1 METMQLLA
9 NDTQAPNLG
18 LLPRADASAVM
29 AGYQARA
36 EALRHT
42 AETLVVSDIDDLA
55 GMALARTTRLSLR
68 AIRIEAEKQ
77 RLNMVED
84 MTKETRRINTAA
96 REIKEAIEPL
106 EARLLEQE
114 LFIDREK
121 ERLLTLR
128 RSERLTELA
137 PYLTGQPLADVG
149 LMEPSVWAGFL
160 ADAKDLHALKV
171 KREADA
177 EAAALA
183 EIERQAEERRAVEAE
198 NARLR
203 EEAAAAAAALEA
215 EREAQRVA
223 HRQRLEAEAAE
234 QLRQAEIQ
242 RAAAAEALRLQAQA
256 AEEERAAAAER
267 QRIRDEA
274 LRIEREA
281 RDAEVQRIQAE
292 AKAERDAAAAALAEE
307 RAKAEREAAAA
318 AAALAA
324 ERAAAERAAR
334 IEREAR
340 QEADRQR
347 QATED
352 AERRRVADALRAEAE
367 RRDAELL
374 AARKAA
380 SAPDCERLLAFAD
393 EVRALGVPAMRTQDG
408 QEAAAVVA
416 AKCQTFGAWI
426 EQQAHRL

>member
-1 METMQLLA
+1 METLLLT
-9 NDTQAPNLG
+9 DSSPNLG

-29 AGYQARA
+29 AAYQARA

-42 AETLVVSDIDDLA
+42 AETLVVSDVNDLE

-77 RLNMVED
+77 RVSMVED
-84 MTKETRRINTAA
+84 MTKETRRINSAA

-128 RSERLTELA
+128 RSERLAEVA

-160 ADAKDLHALKV
+160 ADAKDLHALKI

-177 EAAALA
+177 EAYRLA
-183 EIERQAEERRAVEAE
+183 EIERQAEERRRVEDD
-198 NARLR
+198 NRRLR
-203 EEAAAAAAALEA
+203 AEADAREAAAAAE
-215 EREAQRVA
+215 
-223 HRQRLEAEAAE
+223 
-234 QLRQAEIQ
+234 

-256 AEEERAAAAER
+256 AEEERIAQRER

-292 AKAERDAAAAALAEE
+292 AAAER
-307 RAKAEREAAAA
+307 AAAA
-318 AAALAA
+318 AAAA
-324 ERAAAERAAR
+324 AAAEQIRQERLAR
-334 IEREAR
+334 E
-340 QEADRQR
+340 EADRQR
-347 QATED
+347 IAAED
-352 AERRRVADALRAEAE
+352 AERRRVA
-367 RRDAELL
+367 AELRTEADRI
-374 AARKAA
+374 AARAALQAAAERKAA
-380 SAPDCERLLAFAD
+380 AAPDKQKLLEFAD
-393 EVRALGVPAMRTQDG
+393 EVRNLGLPVMRSPEG
-408 QEAAAVVA
+408 QAAAQGVA
-416 AKCQTFGAWI
+416 AKCRGFANWI
-426 EQQAHRL
+426 TEQAASL